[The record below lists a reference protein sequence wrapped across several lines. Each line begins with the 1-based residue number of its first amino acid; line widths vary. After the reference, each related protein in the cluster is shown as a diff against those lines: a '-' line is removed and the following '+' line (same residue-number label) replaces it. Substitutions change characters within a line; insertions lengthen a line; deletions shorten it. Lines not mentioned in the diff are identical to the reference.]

1 MRQYTDRI
9 RVWIKPEDREKIEE
23 RMKEA
28 GIKSMSAYIRKIAID
43 GYIVKLDLSDVKEV
57 ERLLHINSN
66 NLNQYAKQANTNGSI
81 YYGDIKNLHRQH
93 EELLRLMRE
102 ILHRLNSI
110 SERSEDL
117 WLLSDL
123 SLCIRIRADHCNS
136 A

>member
-57 ERLLHINSN
+57 ARLLHINSN

-81 YYGDIKNLHRQH
+81 YYGDIKNLQRKH

-110 SERSEDL
+110 
-117 WLLSDL
+117 
-123 SLCIRIRADHCNS
+123 
-136 A
+136 